1 MEKID
6 VEFTYKKIYILNRI
20 SIINKN
26 IFHISPYIIV
36 VSLMIGMITVLLR
49 DLLPAYVRIVCLF
62 VFFLTYF
69 VWLLSF
75 FFEYIFML
83 LWKCPVCKGKLPW
96 YLTTLGFLGGEGNRL
111 VNEQVKE
118 ICDRKEKKIPLIQ
131 YKNSNLLI
139 PKKCPHCGE
148 ILWKKYKQDLR

>member
-75 FFEYIFML
+75 FF
-83 LWKCPVCKGKLPW
+83 
-96 YLTTLGFLGGEGNRL
+96 
-111 VNEQVKE
+111 
-118 ICDRKEKKIPLIQ
+118 
-131 YKNSNLLI
+131 
-139 PKKCPHCGE
+139 
-148 ILWKKYKQDLR
+148 